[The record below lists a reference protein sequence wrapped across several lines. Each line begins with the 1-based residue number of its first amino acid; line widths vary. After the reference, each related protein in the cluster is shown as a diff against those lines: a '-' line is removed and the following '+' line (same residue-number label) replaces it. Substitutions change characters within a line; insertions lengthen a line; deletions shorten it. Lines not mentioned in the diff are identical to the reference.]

1 MKKRTPA
8 PARRTAPRFGAVS
21 SLSSPRN
28 LGDATGDANG
38 GIGEDTPSRADAGEV
53 SVEVERLLHNPAR
66 HEVRFAFSLHNATKT
81 DEGFR
86 FHCVLKFRYDVKLIG
101 TCFGDERP
109 EKNIEKRYGEPHR
122 IFPYCIFNS
131 LEEDPV
137 SWTFQCDEGRV
148 YERCELFCTL
158 SDVTFHRYFP
168 FSLRLVSLKVGTD
181 GTAKTGLINLV
192 PEMQPGTTVPNVDY
206 GIFRKQTSE
215 HRIAKPDDAVMRMV
229 VRDLSSVTEGN
240 IAGIYTRCYAT
251 FFFEQKFSENLFK
264 YIFISMLLLHTTYFL
279 PLLEINDM
287 VGTVITL
294 VLTEVAF
301 FFVLPETQEYTTTEL
316 VIIAHTLYM
325 LGELFVLGFA
335 QASGDAKLIEIIA
348 RGTGPANAVATI
360 ATFLFVTVEYRSY
373 RAMLRNIKSKFEPV
387 ALGFVA
393 YYDQVD
399 QLI

>member
-1 MKKRTPA
+1 
-8 PARRTAPRFGAVS
+8 
-21 SLSSPRN
+21 
-28 LGDATGDANG
+28 
-38 GIGEDTPSRADAGEV
+38 
-53 SVEVERLLHNPAR
+53 
-66 HEVRFAFSLHNATKT
+66 
-81 DEGFR
+81 
-86 FHCVLKFRYDVKLIG
+86 
-101 TCFGDERP
+101 
-109 EKNIEKRYGEPHR
+109 
-122 IFPYCIFNS
+122 
-131 LEEDPV
+131 
-137 SWTFQCDEGRV
+137 
-148 YERCELFCTL
+148 
-158 SDVTFHRYFP
+158 
-168 FSLRLVSLKVGTD
+168 
-181 GTAKTGLINLV
+181 
-192 PEMQPGTTVPNVDY
+192 
-206 GIFRKQTSE
+206 
-215 HRIAKPDDAVMRMV
+215 MRMV

-373 RAMLRNIKSKFEPV
+373 RAMLRNIRSKFEPV

-393 YYDQVD
+393 YYDRVD